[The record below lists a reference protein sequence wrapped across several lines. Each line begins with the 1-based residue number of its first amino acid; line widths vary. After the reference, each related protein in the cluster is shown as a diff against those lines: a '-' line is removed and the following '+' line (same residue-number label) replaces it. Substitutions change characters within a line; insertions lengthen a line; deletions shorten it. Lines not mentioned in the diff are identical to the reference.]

1 MMKVKELLN
10 LRINGHSEH
19 ILSVPWRDL
28 ARTFLLVSS
37 IPYLLYWPVLTPLIK
52 IHDSVGSTLSM
63 QTITPHTF

>member
-28 ARTFLLVSS
+28 ACKFLLVCS
-37 IPYLLYWPVLTPLIK
+37 IPYLLYRPLLTLPIK
-52 IHDSVGSTLSM
+52 SHDSVGSTLSM